1 MADVPNTNPFLDDD
15 DEERTVIAVTEEN
28 DVGLQA
34 AKTYEHHEISLDAL
48 AGSLLKENFVLT
60 ALEFHT
66 ELLET
71 GREIPRLR
79 DYFSN
84 PGNFE
89 RTKDEFGTAS
99 LHRTS
104 SIQTFDSLDFARYSD
119 EGGGQVDERV
129 AVLEFELRKAQET
142 IKSLRASLTK
152 EAENELSSTE
162 QVNEGIV
169 TLGQEEAIKPLERRA
184 INFLINE
191 FLLQQNYKLTAV
203 TFSEENEDQDFEDWD
218 DVGLN
223 IARPPSLLHLYKD
236 FGSHA
241 VPTTDTMDY
250 SCQVELQREED
261 QRMEEQWKDL
271 KSQLEYR
278 ISELEDQIKICST
291 ENDNLISQITE
302 LNSQRSE
309 IQVIYNSAPL
319 KSSNS
324 SSREVDYTVG
334 SENTSTSDI
343 NNCVDDSNKIMVNG
357 ESVMEANCDSE
368 TKSVIERDQSMD
380 MDGDQSKEEDISV
393 GSPDFVV
400 LDTERSKGDISP
412 TKKQSPITENPK
424 DGSGRH
430 LSSTFRKALL
440 DVCFHVSKD
449 NRIVHEVSQIIGADR
464 DHIITMLGRCLP
476 HIVPNVLL
484 AKREELI
491 PLILCTAMLHP
502 DSRERDKLL
511 NILFNLI
518 KKPDEEQRQMI
529 LTGCVAFAQHTGS
542 ARLIEELL
550 PQCWEQIN
558 HKYLERR
565 ILVAEACGA
574 LASYLPTEIL
584 SSLILSMLQQMMAD
598 DKEAE
603 VREAVVRSLGILFGI
618 ICDTDK
624 YTQGCELLWASLKD
638 SSERV
643 VMTTLHV
650 FLPSLAI
657 WADELD
663 KLQHNLI
670 HSVVR
675 DLEELCALAA
685 QKASSSTHIP
695 LNEARFMNS
704 MSALQELMSF
714 LYVSVIKTGPYCNN
728 ISNVL
733 HRVVDVDISQFPKPS
748 SLLTDLKVVVGDK
761 DQLSALVHLFEH
773 HISQEWF
780 EPWDSLNWV
789 VNNLIPRLLEVVLGA
804 GLALPK
810 IVNCLCR
817 CFFLL
822 SRTFGKVFVEKKM
835 RPKFIEMLILTDEHT
850 DHRGYANAKQTSVT
864 TCIVPVYAAGVLSA
878 FSSEEDRQQLS
889 QFLQEILCTLSMYQA
904 PLDSLKAAFTEL
916 SSTPSNHELLLTVLW
931 DGVMHTSPQVRAS
944 SARLFELM
952 VKGVGEN
959 LISTRVFPALVTLG
973 SDPEIIVR
981 TATIPALGAIIENV
995 SLVDMLDRVYMQFIT
1010 FMDDPVYRDEHEVNI
1025 ELIHTLS
1032 RVAPNAEPRFR
1043 DDLILPRLAFVALN
1057 NNHQQDDKKRTEVAL
1072 QLFEAYSSLSCC
1084 FINDQLV
1091 QEAML
1096 PGLRCLKQDMAAM
1109 APEREEVVSSIIRE
1123 YETKVEGMRSGTS
1136 HSGTTPNLED
1146 VKSRVMNRIKDT
1158 TSKANI
1164 SNIFTRKK

>member
-1 MADVPNTNPFLDDD
+1 MADVPNTNPFLDDEEEGKTIISATD
-15 DEERTVIAVTEEN
+15 DN
-28 DVGLQA
+28 DIESQA
-34 AKTYEHHEISLDAL
+34 AKTSDHHELTLDAL
-48 AGSLLKENFVLT
+48 AASLLKENFMLT

-89 RTKDEFGTAS
+89 RTKDEFGTGS

-119 EGGGQVDERV
+119 DGGGQVDERV
-129 AVLEFELRKAQET
+129 AVLEFELRKAQDT

-152 EAENELSSTE
+152 EAENELGSTE
-162 QVNEGIV
+162 QISEGVV
-169 TLGQEEAIKPLERRA
+169 TLGQEEAIKPLDKRA

-191 FLLQQNYKLTAV
+191 YLLLQNYKLTSV
-203 TFSEENEDQDFEDWD
+203 TFSEENENQDFEDWD

-223 IARPPSLLHLYKD
+223 MARPPSLLHLYKD
-236 FGSHA
+236 YGSHVIPA
-241 VPTTDTMDY
+241 TETIDAD
-250 SCQVELQREED
+250 CQVEIEREED
-261 QRMEEQWKDL
+261 QKMWEEWSELRSQLESRVADLEKEIDICKTENLSL
-271 KSQLEYR
+271 KSQ
-278 ISELEDQIKICST
+278 
-291 ENDNLISQITE
+291 ITD
-302 LNSQRSE
+302 LYNQRSE
-309 IQVIYNSAPL
+309 NQVIYNSAPL
-319 KSSNS
+319 KKSSKPSNQ
-324 SSREVDYTVG
+324 EVDYTAGVD
-334 SENTSTSDI
+334 SSI
-343 NNCVDDSNKIMVNG
+343 NNCYEECDRVTGIDD
-357 ESVMEANCDSE
+357 CDSE
-368 TKSVIERDQSMD
+368 ATSVISGKTSSTRDR
-380 MDGDQSKEEDISV
+380 DISEDSSESV
-393 GSPDFVV
+393 VV
-400 LDTERSKGDISP
+400 LDRNGSLEDRSPTMTISP
-412 TKKQSPITENPK
+412 TPESTE
-424 DGSGRH
+424 DTVRH
-430 LSSTFRKALL
+430 LSPTFRKALL

-464 DHIITMLGRCLP
+464 DHIVTMLGRCLP

-502 DSRERDKLL
+502 DSKERDKLL

-529 LTGCVAFAQHTGS
+529 MTGCVAFAQHTGS
-542 ARLIEELL
+542 TRLMEELL

-558 HKYLERR
+558 HKYPERR

-574 LASYLPTEIL
+574 LASYLPADIL
-584 SSLILSMLQQMMAD
+584 SSLILSMLQQMMVD

-603 VREAVVRSLGILFGI
+603 VRESVVRSLGILFGFI
-618 ICDTDK
+618 SDSDK
-624 YTQGCELLWASLKD
+624 YTQGCELLWTALRD
-638 SSERV
+638 PSERV
-643 VMTTLHV
+643 VTSALHV
-650 FLPSLAI
+650 FLPSLAA
-657 WADELD
+657 WAEEMD
-663 KLQHNLI
+663 KLQHSLI

-685 QKASSSTHIP
+685 QKASNSNHIP
-695 LNEARFMNS
+695 LNESRFMNS
-704 MSALQELMSF
+704 ISALQELISF
-714 LYVSVIKTGPYCNN
+714 LYVSVIKTGPYSEK
-728 ISNVL
+728 ISEVL
-733 HRVVDVDISQFPKPS
+733 HNVVDVDVSRFPKPS
-748 SLLTDLKVVVGDK
+748 SLLTDLKVVCGDK
-761 DQLSALVHLFEH
+761 DQLSALVYLFEH
-773 HISQEWF
+773 HIGQEWF
-780 EPWDSLNWV
+780 EPWDSFNWV
-789 VNNLIPRLLEVVLGA
+789 VNNLIPRLLEVALGA

-810 IVNCLCR
+810 IVNSICR
-817 CFFLL
+817 SFFLL

-835 RPKFIEMLILTDEHT
+835 RPKFIELLVLTDEHT
-850 DHRGYANAKQTSVT
+850 DHRGYANAKQSSVT

-878 FSSEEDRQQLS
+878 FNSEEDRQQLS

-904 PLDSLKAAFTEL
+904 PLDSIKAAFIEL
-916 SSTPSNHELLLTVLW
+916 SANPSNHELLLTVLW
-931 DGVMHTSPQVRAS
+931 DAVVHTSPQVRAS
-944 SARLFELM
+944 AARLFELM

-973 SDPEIIVR
+973 TDPEIIVR

-995 SLVDMLDRVYMQFIT
+995 SLVDMLDRVYMQFVT
-1010 FMDDPVYRDEHEVNI
+1010 FMDDPIYREEHTVNI
-1025 ELIHTLS
+1025 ELIRTLA
-1032 RVAPNAEPRFR
+1032 RVGPNAEPRFR

-1057 NNHQQDDKKRTEVAL
+1057 NNHQQDEKKRTEVAL
-1072 QLFEAYSSLSCC
+1072 QLFEAYSALSCC

-1096 PGLRCLKQDMAAM
+1096 PGLRCLKQDMAVV
-1109 APEREEVVSSIIRE
+1109 APEREEVVSSIIKD
-1123 YETKVEGMRSGTS
+1123 YETKVEGIRSGNFSSSS
-1136 HSGTTPNLED
+1136 HGTNVED

>member
-1 MADVPNTNPFLDDD
+1 MADVPNTNPFLDDED
-15 DEERTVIAVTEEN
+15 DENTVVAATEVVNTE
-28 DVGLQA
+28 LQD
-34 AKTYEHHEISLDAL
+34 AKTSEHHELSLDSL
-48 AGSLLKENFVLT
+48 AASLLKENFVLT

-89 RTKDEFGTAS
+89 RTKDEFGTSS

-119 EGGGQVDERV
+119 DGGGQVDERV
-129 AVLEFELRKAQET
+129 AVLEFELRKAQDS

-152 EAENELSSTE
+152 EAENELGSTE
-162 QVNEGIV
+162 QVNEGVV
-169 TLGQEEAIKPLERRA
+169 TLGQEEAIKPLEKRA

-203 TFSEENEDQDFEDWD
+203 TFSEENEEQDFEDWD

-223 IARPPSLLHLYKD
+223 MARPPSLLHLYKD
-236 FGSHA
+236 YGSHV
-241 VPTTDTMDY
+241 VPQTETKDS
-250 SCQVELQREED
+250 SCQVDLDLEENQRREE
-261 QRMEEQWKDL
+261 EWNDL
-271 KSQLEYR
+271 KSQLESNIADFENQ
-278 ISELEDQIKICST
+278 ISILRT
-291 ENDNLISQITE
+291 ENQNLMSQITQFH
-302 LNSQRSE
+302 NQRSE
-309 IQVIYNSAPL
+309 NQVIYSSAPL
-319 KSSNS
+319 KSSKLSNQ
-324 SSREVDYTVG
+324 EVDYTVG
-334 SENTSTSDI
+334 EESPGVGENSNEECDHKTVNSELVMDT
-343 NNCVDDSNKIMVNG
+343 NCESEAKTVKEGNQSNDKDMSV
-357 ESVMEANCDSE
+357 ESH
-368 TKSVIERDQSMD
+368 
-380 MDGDQSKEEDISV
+380 
-393 GSPDFVV
+393 DFVV
-400 LDTERSKGDISP
+400 IDSDHSIGDKSP
-412 TKKQSPITENPK
+412 TTKENSSRENP
-424 DGSGRH
+424 DPESGRH
-430 LSSTFRKALL
+430 LSPTFRKALL

-449 NRIVHEVSQIIGADR
+449 NRIVHEVSRIIGADR
-464 DHIITMLGRCLP
+464 DHIVTMLARCLP

-491 PLILCTAMLHP
+491 PLILCTAMLHS
-502 DSRERDKLL
+502 DSKERDKLL

-529 LTGCVAFAQHTGS
+529 MTGCVAFAQHTGS

-558 HKYLERR
+558 HKYPERR

-584 SSLILSMLQQMMAD
+584 SSLILSMLQQMMAE

-603 VREAVVRSLGILFGI
+603 VREAVVRSLGILFGF

-643 VMTTLHV
+643 VTASLHV
-650 FLPSLAI
+650 FLPSLAA

-663 KLQHNLI
+663 KLQHSLI
-670 HSVVR
+670 HSVVK
-675 DLEELCALAA
+675 DLEELVKSALAA
-685 QKASSSTHIP
+685 QKASNCNHIP
-695 LNEARFMNS
+695 LNESRFMNS
-704 MSALQELMSF
+704 MSALQELISF
-714 LYVSVIKTGPYCNN
+714 LYVSVIKSGPYQNK
-728 ISNVL
+728 ISEVL
-733 HRVVDVDISQFPKPS
+733 HNVVDVDISRFPKPC
-748 SLLTDLKVVVGDK
+748 SLLTDLKVVCGDK
-761 DQLSALVHLFEH
+761 DQLSAFVHLFEH
-773 HISQEWF
+773 HIGQEWF
-780 EPWDSLNWV
+780 EPWDSFNWV

-804 GLALPK
+804 GLVLPK
-810 IVNCLCR
+810 IVNSLCR

-822 SRTFGKVFVEKKM
+822 SRTFGKVFVEKRM
-835 RPKFIEMLILTDEHT
+835 RPKFIELLVSTDEHT
-850 DHRGYANAKQTSVT
+850 DHRGYAAAKQTSVT

-878 FSSEEDRQQLS
+878 FNSEEDRQQLI

-916 SSTPSNHELLLTVLW
+916 SANPSNHELLLTVLW
-931 DGVMHTSPQVRAS
+931 DGVVHSSPQVRAS
-944 SARLFELM
+944 AARLFELM

-973 SDPEIIVR
+973 TDAEINVR

-995 SLVDMLDRVYMQFIT
+995 SLVDMLDRVYMQFVT
-1010 FMDDPVYRDEHEVNI
+1010 FMDDPVYRNEHEVII
-1025 ELIHTLS
+1025 ELIRTLA
-1032 RVAPNAEPRFR
+1032 RVGPNAEPRFR

-1057 NNHQQDDKKRTEVAL
+1057 NNHQQDDGKRTEVAR
-1072 QLFEAYSSLSCC
+1072 QLFEAYSALSCC

-1096 PGLRCLKQDMAAM
+1096 PGLRCLKQDMAAV
-1109 APEREEVVSSIIRE
+1109 APEREEVVNSIIKD
-1123 YETKVEGMRSGTS
+1123 YETKVEGLRSGNFS
-1136 HSGTTPNLED
+1136 SGHGGSTPNSED

-1158 TSKANI
+1158 TSKANL

>member
-1 MADVPNTNPFLDDD
+1 MADVPNTNPFLDDED
-15 DEERTVIAVTEEN
+15 VEKPGITATGEN
-28 DVGLQA
+28 DIESQA
-34 AKTYEHHEISLDAL
+34 AKTSDHHELSLDAL
-48 AGSLLKENFVLT
+48 AASLLKENFVLT

-119 EGGGQVDERV
+119 DGGGQVDERV

-142 IKSLRASLTK
+142 IKSLRASLTQ
-152 EAENELSSTE
+152 EAENELGSTE
-162 QVNEGIV
+162 QVNEGVV
-169 TLGQEEAIKPLERRA
+169 TLGQEEAIKPMDKKA

-191 FLLQQNYKLTAV
+191 YLLLQNYKLTAV

-223 IARPPSLLHLYKD
+223 MARPPSLLHLYKD
-236 FGSHA
+236 YGNHA
-241 VPTTDTMDY
+241 TPVMSTEDFH
-250 SCQVELQREED
+250 CQVELEREED
-261 QRMEEQWKDL
+261 QKVWEEWTDL
-271 KSQLEYR
+271 KSQLE
-278 ISELEDQIKICST
+278 SKVADLENQIDVCKK
-291 ENDNLISQITE
+291 ENQSLKSQITE
-302 LNSQRSE
+302 LYETDVTDS
-309 IQVIYNSAPL
+309 V
-319 KSSNS
+319 K
-324 SSREVDYTVG
+324 D
-334 SENTSTSDI
+334 SD
-343 NNCVDDSNKIMVNG
+343 SK
-357 ESVMEANCDSE
+357 A
-368 TKSVIERDQSMD
+368 KSVIN
-380 MDGDQSKEEDISV
+380 GDQSRDRDISE
-393 GSPDFVV
+393 GSSESVVV
-400 LDTERSKGDISP
+400 LDRNGSLDERSPTMTISP
-412 TKKQSPITENPK
+412 TSESTEDTSK
-424 DGSGRH
+424 RH
-430 LSSTFRKALL
+430 LTPTFRKSLL

-464 DHIITMLGRCLP
+464 DHIITMLARCLP

-502 DSRERDKLL
+502 DSKERDKLL

-529 LTGCVAFAQHTGS
+529 MTGCVAFAQHTGS
-542 ARLIEELL
+542 ARLMEELL

-558 HKYLERR
+558 HKYPERR

-584 SSLILSMLQQMMAD
+584 SSLILSMLQQMMVD

-603 VREAVVRSLGILFGI
+603 VREAVVRSLGILFGFI
-618 ICDTDK
+618 SDTDK
-624 YTQGCELLWASLKD
+624 YTQGCELLWTSLKD
-638 SSERV
+638 PSERV
-643 VMTTLHV
+643 VMTALHV
-650 FLPSLAI
+650 FLPSLAV

-663 KLQHNLI
+663 KLQHSLI

-685 QKASSSTHIP
+685 QKASNSTHIP
-695 LNEARFMNS
+695 LNESRFMNS
-704 MSALQELMSF
+704 MAALQELISF
-714 LYVSVIKTGPYCNN
+714 LYVSVIKTGPY
-728 ISNVL
+728 SDRVGEVL
-733 HRVVDVDISQFPKPS
+733 HNVVDVDISRFPKPS
-748 SLLTDLKVVVGDK
+748 SILSDLKVVCGDK
-761 DQLSALVHLFEH
+761 DQLSALVHLFEN
-773 HISQEWF
+773 HIGKEWF
-780 EPWDSLNWV
+780 EPWDSFNWV

-810 IVNCLCR
+810 IVNSLCR

-822 SRTFGKVFVEKKM
+822 SRTFGKVFVEK
-835 RPKFIEMLILTDEHT
+835 RAN
-850 DHRGYANAKQTSVT
+850 HRGYAAAKQTSVT
-864 TCIVPVYAAGVLSA
+864 TCVVPVYAAGVLSA
-878 FSSEEDRQQLS
+878 FNSEEDRQQLS

-916 SSTPSNHELLLTVLW
+916 SSTHSNHELLLTVLW
-931 DGVMHTSPQVRAS
+931 DAVVHTSPQVRAT

-973 SDPEIIVR
+973 TDPEIIVR

-995 SLVDMLDRVYMQFIT
+995 SLVDMLDRVYMQFVT
-1010 FMDDPVYRDEHEVNI
+1010 FMDDPMYRDEHEVNI
-1025 ELIHTLS
+1025 ELIRTLA
-1032 RVAPNAEPRFR
+1032 RVGPNAEPRFR
-1043 DDLILPRLAFVALN
+1043 DD
-1057 NNHQQDDKKRTEVAL
+1057 
-1072 QLFEAYSSLSCC
+1072 
-1084 FINDQLV
+1084 
-1091 QEAML
+1091 
-1096 PGLRCLKQDMAAM
+1096 
-1109 APEREEVVSSIIRE
+1109 RE
-1123 YETKVEGMRSGTS
+1123 YSFFYFHLGLQVMYIYNARSLYIEIQS
-1136 HSGTTPNLED
+1136 
-1146 VKSRVMNRIKDT
+1146 I
-1158 TSKANI
+1158 
-1164 SNIFTRKK
+1164 